1 MKGSSPFPTSVLL
14 IAVVLALAALVVWLI
29 RRNQKDEK
37 DYERD
42 SNRSEMKPEKG
53 VHKKPRI

>member
-1 MKGSSPFPTSVLL
+1 METINYPLV

-29 RRNQKDEK
+29 RKNQNDEK
-37 DYERD
+37 DYGRD

-53 VHKKPRI
+53 AHKKPRI

>member
-1 MKGSSPFPTSVLL
+1 METINYPLV

-37 DYERD
+37 DYEKD

-53 VHKKPRI
+53 AHKKPRI

>member
-1 MKGSSPFPTSVLL
+1 METINYPLV
-14 IAVVLALAALVVWLI
+14 IAIVLALAALVVWLI

-37 DYERD
+37 DYEKD

-53 VHKKPRI
+53 AYKKPRI